1 MGEPAKS
8 TGGGRDFRTELSHM
22 LGKLETL
29 PTLPTIVYELNRL
42 INDPM
47 SSASDISK
55 VMERDQSLTA
65 KVLRLV
71 NSAYYAIPGGVTN
84 LQRAIA
90 YLGYDTINQLVMSAT
105 VFQTLNKSQ
114 LARFDLGAFWK
125 HAMGVAMAAET
136 IAKWT
141 KHKNPSDCFTC
152 GLLHDLGKV
161 ALYQVAPKILDEVV
175 QKAQKEGISVI
186 EAENQLEGVPHT
198 VVGAMLAKLWKLPAI
213 IENSVLYHHEFD
225 VKKRSTL
232 SADLNQAID
241 IVFLG
246 NSMIHELQFGDSGHN
261 QKIPADEILL
271 KRLNLNSAQMPLV
284 MKDVARVLTNAD
296 DFLKIIAG

>member
-1 MGEPAKS
+1 MGAAAKAE
-8 TGGGRDFRTELSHM
+8 GRDFRAELGQM
-22 LGKLETL
+22 LSKLEAL

-105 VFQTLNKSQ
+105 VFQTMNKSQ
-114 LARFDLGAFWK
+114 LSQFDLPAFWK
-125 HAMGVAMAAET
+125 HAIGVAMTAET

-141 KHKNPSDCFTC
+141 KYKNPADCFTC

-161 ALYQVAPKILDEVV
+161 ALYQVASPMLDQVA
-175 QKAQKEGISVI
+175 QKAADDKITMV
-186 EAENQLEGVPHT
+186 EAESRVGSVPHT
-198 VVGAMLAKLWKLPAI
+198 VIGAMLAKVWKLPPI
-213 IENSVLYHHEFD
+213 IENAALYHHEND
-225 VKKRSTL
+225 IKRRPVLNS
-232 SADLNQAID
+232 DLHHAID
-241 IVFLG
+241 VVALA
-246 NSMIHELQFGDSGHN
+246 NSMIHEMQFGNSGHN
-261 QKIPADEILL
+261 QPVPIDENLL
-271 KRLNLNSAQMPLV
+271 KRINLNEVQKPLI
-284 MKDVARVLTNAD
+284 MKDVVRVLGNAD
-296 DFLKIIAG
+296 DFLRIIAG